1 MTYALPSDLAL
12 AIPPETLLRL
22 SNDDPMATVPDG
34 AVLDEMLAAASSE
47 IDAAL
52 ADGGLVLP
60 VPVPAIIKH
69 LCVALTRCRL
79 YARRPEGMDFPEAVR
94 RECDAARKTLAEIA
108 AGRLRLGTTAPA
120 GSAKAAAPG
129 RVFVGG
135 EF

>member
-1 MTYALPSDLAL
+1 MTYALQSDLAL

-22 SNDDPMATVPDG
+22 SADDPMATAPDA
-34 AVLDEMLAAASSE
+34 AVIGEMLAAASSE

-52 ADGGLVLP
+52 ADGGLVLTEP
-60 VPVPAIIKH
+60 TPAIIKH
-69 LCVALTRCRL
+69 LCVSLTRCRL

-94 RECDAARKTLAEIA
+94 RECDAARKTLAAIA
-108 AGRLRLGTTAPA
+108 AGDLRLGTTQPA
-120 GSAKAAAPG
+120 GSPKAATPG

>member
-1 MTYALPSDLAL
+1 MTYALPSDLVL

-22 SNDDPMATVPDG
+22 SNDDPMATTPNE
-34 AVLDEMLAAASSE
+34 AVVGEMLAAASAE

-60 VPVPAIIKH
+60 TPVPAIIKH

-94 RECDAARKTLAEIA
+94 RECDAARKMLAAIA
-108 AGRLRLGTTAPA
+108 AGALRLGATAPA
-120 GSAKAAAPG
+120 GSPKAAAPE
-129 RVFVGG
+129 RVFAGG

>member
-22 SNDDPMATVPDG
+22 SADDPMATAPDM
-34 AVLDEMLAAASSE
+34 AVVGEMLAAASAE

-52 ADGGLVLP
+52 ADGGLTLPDP
-60 VPVPAIIKH
+60 VPGIIKH

-120 GSAKAAAPG
+120 GSPLASGPARTFCG
-129 RVFVGG
+129 N

>member
-1 MTYALPSDLAL
+1 
-12 AIPPETLLRL
+12 
-22 SNDDPMATVPDG
+22 MATVPDEG
-34 AVLDEMLAAASSE
+34 VVAEMLAAASAE

-79 YARRPEGMDFPEAVR
+79 YARRPEGVDLPEAVR
-94 RECDAARKTLAEIA
+94 RECDAARKMLAAIA
-108 AGRLRLGTTAPA
+108 AGELRLGATAPA
-120 GSAKAAAPG
+120 GSPKASMPG
-129 RVFVGG
+129 RVFAGG

>member
-1 MTYALPSDLAL
+1 MTYALQSDLAL

-22 SNDDPMATVPDG
+22 SADDPMATVPDAG
-34 AVLDEMLAAASSE
+34 VVAEMLAAASAE

-52 ADGGLVLP
+52 SDGGLLLPDP
-60 VPVPAIIKH
+60 VPPVIKH

-94 RECDAARKTLAEIA
+94 RECDAARKMLASIA
-108 AGRLRLGTTAPA
+108 AGELRLGATAPA
-120 GSAKAAAPG
+120 GSPKAAAPG
-129 RVFVGG
+129 RVFAGG